1 MIFVVELT
9 ICFCLFHLGYTCC
22 KKLQND
28 VVNKVIFGNPDQS
41 VNEVYLILTRWRNR
55 LNNSIITT
63 MWSKTTSKSNLT
75 ISIICYNIIK

>member
-28 VVNKVIFGNPDQS
+28 VVNKVIFGNPDRS

-63 MWSKTTSKSNLT
+63 MWSKTTRKSNLT